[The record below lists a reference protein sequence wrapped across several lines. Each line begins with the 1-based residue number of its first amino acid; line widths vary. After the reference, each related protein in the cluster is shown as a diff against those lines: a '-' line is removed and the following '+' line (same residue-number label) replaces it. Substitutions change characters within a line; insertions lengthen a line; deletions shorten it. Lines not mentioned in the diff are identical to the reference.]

1 MDKKR
6 DLMNGHKRI
15 EKRSNEP
22 SQKDEKSDQMNGH
35 KRIEKTKEI
44 K

>member
-1 MDKKR
+1 MEKKR
-6 DLMNGHKRI
+6 DLMNGHKSI
-15 EKRSNEP
+15 EKRSNEQ
-22 SQKDEKSDQMNGH
+22 SQNDEKSDKMNGH